1 MHLTNF
7 TLFRPIVL
15 SKKIDRAHN
24 KLQKWDQMANKIT
37 ELSEQKQQKA
47 REKEIK
53 LQKKLEQAQ
62 KHKEEQIKY
71 QKDMT
76 LERLQKWQ
84 QKRDKF
90 SQTVTIKDKK
100 RMNLAN
106 KLTNQDHEDIEKR
119 RTMMEKDKLERHH
132 RMYDKTRLEKLNVAN
147 RHNYL
152 ADQTFQKGQSILGN
166 VSQKIKVAE
175 ERKNN
180 SLSELK
186 RREAQHNEKVY
197 ATLE

>member
-1 MHLTNF
+1 M
-7 TLFRPIVL
+7 LFSNDTFLLPLVL

-24 KLQKWDQMANKIT
+24 KLQKWDHMANKIT

-47 REKEIK
+47 REKEMK

-62 KHKEEQIKY
+62 KQKEEQIKY

-84 QKRDKF
+84 QKREKF

-100 RMNLAN
+100 RMNLAT
-106 KLTNQDHEDIEKR
+106 KLIKDDHEAVELR
-119 RTMMEKDKLERHH
+119 RTTMEKDRQERHH

-152 ADQTFQKGQSILGN
+152 ADQTF
-166 VSQKIKVAE
+166 
-175 ERKNN
+175 
-180 SLSELK
+180 
-186 RREAQHNEKVY
+186 
-197 ATLE
+197 